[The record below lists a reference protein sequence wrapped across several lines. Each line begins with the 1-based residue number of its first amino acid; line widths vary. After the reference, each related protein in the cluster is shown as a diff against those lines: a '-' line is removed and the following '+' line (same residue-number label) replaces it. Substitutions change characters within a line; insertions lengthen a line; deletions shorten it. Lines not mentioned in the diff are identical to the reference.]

1 MGDGLY
7 GERSTTS
14 IVSGHQC
21 ILFAGEPKPAGKV
34 EGVGTSL
41 RAAMML
47 HQQLNAAFQ
56 TGLRHSLDDS
66 DHDAMFDLS
75 ENDACLH

>member
-1 MGDGLY
+1 MGDGLMTARGVPPPSCLGTSASCSS
-7 GERSTTS
+7 GE
-14 IVSGHQC
+14 
-21 ILFAGEPKPAGKV
+21 AMPAGNV

-47 HQQLNAAFQ
+47 DQHLNAAFQ

-75 ENDACLH
+75 ENEA